1 MNFNQR
7 KFSSTVKIR
16 HFQEK
21 DIKITEF
28 RIEISFFLFGLF
40 CPKSRD
46 FCLFKTS
53 KNITYLEWNGT
64 ANRQKFYD
72 FS

>member
-46 FCLFKTS
+46 FCLFK
-53 KNITYLEWNGT
+53 NIQKHYISGMEWNS
-64 ANRQKFYD
+64 K
-72 FS
+72 